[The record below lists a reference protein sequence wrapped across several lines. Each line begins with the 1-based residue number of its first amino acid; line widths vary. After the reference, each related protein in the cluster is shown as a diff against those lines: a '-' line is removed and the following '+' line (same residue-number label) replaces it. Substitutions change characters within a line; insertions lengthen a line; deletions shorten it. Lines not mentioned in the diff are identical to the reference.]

1 MLLALNFAFFAIVE
15 NREIKD
21 LRNLNT
27 RNLIPIQKMVACE
40 NSSTFL
46 LAPRRWGQ
54 KIEIPEKNE

>member
-1 MLLALNFAFFAIVE
+1 MLLAFFAIVE

-27 RNLIPIQKMVACE
+27 RNLIPIQKMVVCE